1 VVPDSLACGKAV
13 RSAAHASTSLDTEG
27 PARPSV
33 HRVVAHEL
41 DLPGT
46 LAARTGLSIGSVPK
60 AANKERLRDRMR
72 KVHHPKI
79 VQRADRRWLVV
90 CDDCERDDSSSTPVG
105 INTPV
110 ESFEVAQLMWE
121 NHCERRRLPMR
132 RGA

>member
-1 VVPDSLACGKAV
+1 M
-13 RSAAHASTSLDTEG
+13 
-27 PARPSV
+27 
-33 HRVVAHEL
+33 
-41 DLPGT
+41 
-46 LAARTGLSIGSVPK
+46 
-60 AANKERLRDRMR
+60 RDGMR

-90 CDDCERDDSSSTPVG
+90 CEDCERDDTSTTPVG

-110 ESFEVAQLMWE
+110 ESLEVAQLMWE